1 MTSEA
6 EKAVIVSIA
15 VDQTVL
21 TIDKL
26 FDYIVPQN
34 LVGKALTGSRALVP
48 FGIGNQKKT
57 GMIVSVRT
65 GTVSP
70 RMKNVLAVLD
80 DRPVLTEKMIALA
93 SFIREH
99 TFCTWYSAIRVL
111 LPPGI
116 NYRVKT
122 TFMLSES
129 ADLIYSSLDALQK
142 QAVDYI
148 RLCKSPVTKEVLL
161 SALSL
166 NTDCDVLEKLIQKG
180 AVIKSGEA
188 VRGVGDASQKM
199 IRTTDAVLDSLPVKL
214 TPKQK
219 QALSV
224 LSEVGCCSLK
234 ELCYFTGLTSAVASS
249 LVKKGL
255 AEVFEQEYYRNPYS
269 EKSNSESS
277 EISLTAEQQNAYDK
291 LLCAYNSD
299 DGKTALL
306 FGITGSGKTQVFL
319 KLCETVA
326 KSGRGVIVM
335 VPEIALTPQTL
346 SVFHK
351 RFGNKVAVFHSAMSQ
366 GQRLDEWK
374 RVKRGEAVVAIG
386 TRSAVF
392 APFDDVGLIIMDE
405 EHEHTYKSE
414 MSPHFHARDIARFRI
429 ADTKGLLL
437 LSSATPSF
445 ESYSRALAGKY
456 LLVTL
461 TKRYGNA
468 VLPDV
473 EVADIRKDP
482 AIISGGV
489 VGTALY
495 ERVNDALKKG
505 NQAILLLNRRGFN
518 TYVSCPSCGHV
529 MTCDNCSISM
539 TYHSANNRLMCHY
552 CGRSVPFTDT
562 CPVCGCKNMKYTGIG
577 TQKAEAEL
585 AALFTGARI
594 LRMDADSTMTRSDY
608 EKNLSAFANREY
620 DILLG
625 TQMVAKG
632 LDFPHVTVVGVL
644 NADSSLHSSDF
655 RSYERTFSL
664 LTQVVGRSGRGDSK
678 GTAVIQTAEP
688 DSNLI
693 KLAAKQDYVSFYE
706 SEILTRR
713 LMIYPPYCDIAAV
726 CFNGENRTAAER
738 AAKTFLEL
746 LKTTVLSDYSDV
758 KVVTL
763 GPTPAAVPKVN
774 SQYRYKLIIKYK
786 NSGLSRR
793 MLADVYAKYLLDSAS
808 KKISAYINVN
818 PDSII

>member
-1 MTSEA
+1 MQPEA
-6 EKAVIVSIA
+6 ERTIIASVA
-15 VDQTVL
+15 VDQSVI
-21 TIDKL
+21 TIDRL
-26 FDYIVPQN
+26 FDYIVPAH

-48 FGIGNQKKT
+48 FGAGNSKKT
-57 GMIVSVRT
+57 GMIVKLREDA
-65 GTVSP
+65 VSP
-70 RMKNVLAVLD
+70 RMKYIIDVLD
-80 DRPVLTEKMIALA
+80 TEPVLTDKMLALA
-93 SFIREH
+93 AYIREH

-116 NYRVKT
+116 NFKVKLS
-122 TFMLSES
+122 FSLSES
-129 ADLIYSSLDALQK
+129 VEALYPKLDATQK
-142 QAVDYI
+142 QVVDYM
-148 RLCKSPVTKEVLL
+148 RSVGAPLSKETVL

-166 NTDCDVLEKLIQKG
+166 TSQSDVIEKLVQKG
-180 AVIKSGEA
+180 AVIRSGEA
-188 VRGVGDASQKM
+188 VRSVGDASQKM
-199 IRTTDAVLDSLPVKL
+199 IRATEAVSQVQPKL

-219 QALSV
+219 QAVSV

-269 EKSNSESS
+269 GVDSKDCKK
-277 EISLTAEQQNAYDK
+277 IVLTEEQNAAYDR
-291 LLCAYNSD
+291 LLDAYND
-299 DGKTALL
+299 PVGRTALL

-326 KSGRGVIVM
+326 DSGRGVIVM

-346 SVFHK
+346 SVFHR
-351 RFGNKVAVFHSAMSQ
+351 RFGGKVAVFHSAMSQ

-374 RVKRGEAVVAIG
+374 RIKRGEARVAVG

-392 APFDDVGLIIMDE
+392 APFSDVGLIIMDE

-414 MSPHFHARDIARFRI
+414 MSPHFHARDIARYRV
-429 ADTKGLLL
+429 AESGGLLL

-456 LLVTL
+456 LLLRL
-461 TKRYGNA
+461 TKRYGSA
-468 VLPDV
+468 SLPEV
-473 EVADIRKDP
+473 EIADTRRDP
-482 AIISGGV
+482 AILAGGI

-495 ERVNDALKKG
+495 ERVTEALDSG
-505 NQAILLLNRRGFN
+505 NQAILLLNRRGYN

-529 MTCDNCSISM
+529 MTCDSCSISM

-552 CGRSVPFTDT
+552 CGRSVPFTET

-585 AALFTGARI
+585 NALFKGARV
-594 LRMDADSTMTRSDY
+594 LRMDADSTMTRNDY
-608 EKNLSAFANREY
+608 EKNLSAFAEKKF

-664 LTQVVGRSGRGDSK
+664 LTQVVGRSGRGDSP
-678 GTAVIQTAEP
+678 GVAVIQTAEP

-693 KLAAKQDYVSFYE
+693 KLAAQQDYVSFYE

-713 LMIYPPYCDIAAV
+713 LMIYPPYCDIAAA
-726 CFNGENRTAAER
+726 CFSGEDRRTTED
-738 AAKTFLEL
+738 AAKEFLNL
-746 LKTTVLSDYSDV
+746 LKFAVTDDYKDI
-758 KVVTL
+758 KIITL
-763 GPTPAAVPKVN
+763 GPTAAAVPKVN

-786 NSGLSRR
+786 NSVLSRK
-793 MLADVYAKYLLDSAS
+793 MLADVYSKFLAS
-808 KKISAYINVN
+808 GFSKRISAYINVN